1 MIKGK
6 KYLKK
11 QAVASVLALSM
22 AAASLTGCS
31 NGLSSSKKE
40 SSNVGTMTQEE
51 ASTTKVMVIGDYGV
65 CDSGNGYEQWNTGIS
80 KGKSG
85 YIQGTDVVFDSYDQ
99 DFVRCYPA

>member
-11 QAVASVLALSM
+11 QVAASVLALSM

-51 ASTTKVMVIGDYGV
+51 ASTSTSRAHRHVAPRLTASMCSSATATLIPTTRQSLAHT
-65 CDSGNGYEQWNTGIS
+65 C
-80 KGKSG
+80 
-85 YIQGTDVVFDSYDQ
+85 
-99 DFVRCYPA
+99 

>member
-11 QAVASVLALSM
+11 QVVASVLALSM

-51 ASTTKVMVIGDYGV
+51 ASTTKVMVIGDY
-65 CDSGNGYEQWNTGIS
+65 DI
-80 KGKSG
+80 
-85 YIQGTDVVFDSYDQ
+85 
-99 DFVRCYPA
+99 

>member
-51 ASTTKVMVIGDYGV
+51 ASTTKVMVIGDYDIYMNFW
-65 CDSGNGYEQWNTGIS
+65 CMRFRQWLRTMEHWH
-80 KGKSG
+80 
-85 YIQGTDVVFDSYDQ
+85 Q
-99 DFVRCYPA
+99 